1 MKEEYVDEL
10 DDTLDDVEPVV
21 DNPAELYEHFRVVV
35 DKGQSQVRV
44 DKYLFERL
52 VNSSRNRIQKA
63 ADAGLIM
70 ANGKPVKSSYKVK
83 PCDVL
88 TVMMDRPR
96 YDNDIIP
103 EDIPLDIVYE
113 DNDLMVVNKPA
124 GLVVHPGCG
133 NYHGTLVNAI
143 AWHLKDNPKYDPNDP
158 QVGLVHR
165 IDKDTSGLLVVAK
178 TPDAKTHLGLQFYN
192 KTTKR
197 KYNALVWGV
206 VENNEGTIEGNI
218 GRNPKDRMQMAVLSD
233 PAQGKH
239 AVTHYRVLERLG
251 YVTLVE
257 CVLETGRTHQI
268 RVHMKHIGHTLFN
281 DERYGGNEIL
291 KGTHFSKYKQFVNNC
306 FETCPRQALHAMT
319 LGFVHPRT
327 GEEMFLTSPLPGGD
341 SSELVVSLRSA
352 QGLYS
357 FIDKERYNLYI
368 VEMEGHR
375 WEVVLPDGSKTP
387 IDRNDFS
394 FMENGEK
401 KQFDFAYITIHGTPG
416 ENGILQ
422 GYFDLLGIPYSSC
435 NVLVSAMTF
444 NKFTCNQYLKGFGI
458 RVAESLILRKGFE
471 ITDEEV
477 INKIGL
483 PCFIKPNA
491 GGSSF
496 GVTKVKTK
504 EDIQPAIE
512 KAFEESD
519 EVMIEAFMKG
529 TEITCGCYKTSDKE
543 VVFPITEVVSANE
556 FFDYGAKYNGESQEI
571 TPARL
576 PEDTAERVRLLTSA
590 IYDILGCSGLIR
602 IDYIITEGE
611 KVNLLEIN
619 TTPGMTATS
628 FIPQQVRAAGLDIKD
643 VMTDII
649 ENKF

>member
-1 MKEEYVDEL
+1 
-10 DDTLDDVEPVV
+10 
-21 DNPAELYEHFRVVV
+21 
-35 DKGQSQVRV
+35 
-44 DKYLFERL
+44 
-52 VNSSRNRIQKA
+52 
-63 ADAGLIM
+63 M

-113 DNDLMVVNKPA
+113 DNDLMVINKPA

-197 KYNALVWGV
+197 KYNALVWGI

-327 GEEMFLTSPLPGGD
+327 GEEMFFTSPLPED
-341 SSELVVSLRSA
+341 MTNL
-352 QGLYS
+352 
-357 FIDKERYNLYI
+357 IDKWRNYI
-368 VEMEGHR
+368 SNR
-375 WEVVLPDGSKTP
+375 
-387 IDRNDFS
+387 
-394 FMENGEK
+394 
-401 KQFDFAYITIHGTPG
+401 
-416 ENGILQ
+416 
-422 GYFDLLGIPYSSC
+422 
-435 NVLVSAMTF
+435 
-444 NKFTCNQYLKGFGI
+444 
-458 RVAESLILRKGFE
+458 
-471 ITDEEV
+471 EE
-477 INKIGL
+477 L
-483 PCFIKPNA
+483 
-491 GGSSF
+491 
-496 GVTKVKTK
+496 
-504 EDIQPAIE
+504 
-512 KAFEESD
+512 
-519 EVMIEAFMKG
+519 
-529 TEITCGCYKTSDKE
+529 
-543 VVFPITEVVSANE
+543 
-556 FFDYGAKYNGESQEI
+556 
-571 TPARL
+571 
-576 PEDTAERVRLLTSA
+576 
-590 IYDILGCSGLIR
+590 
-602 IDYIITEGE
+602 
-611 KVNLLEIN
+611 
-619 TTPGMTATS
+619 
-628 FIPQQVRAAGLDIKD
+628 
-643 VMTDII
+643 
-649 ENKF
+649 

>member
-1 MKEEYVDEL
+1 MMREEYVDEL

-52 VNSSRNRIQKA
+52 FNSSRNRIQKA

-113 DNDLMVVNKPA
+113 DNDLMIINKPA

-143 AWHLKDNPKYDPNDP
+143 AWHLKDNPRYDPNDP

-197 KYNALVWGV
+197 KYNALVWGI

-239 AVTHYRVLERLG
+239 AVTHYRILERLG

-327 GEEMFLTSPLPGGD
+327 GEEMFFTSPLPED
-341 SSELVVSLRSA
+341 MTNL
-352 QGLYS
+352 
-357 FIDKERYNLYI
+357 IDKWRNYI
-368 VEMEGHR
+368 SNR
-375 WEVVLPDGSKTP
+375 
-387 IDRNDFS
+387 
-394 FMENGEK
+394 
-401 KQFDFAYITIHGTPG
+401 
-416 ENGILQ
+416 
-422 GYFDLLGIPYSSC
+422 
-435 NVLVSAMTF
+435 
-444 NKFTCNQYLKGFGI
+444 
-458 RVAESLILRKGFE
+458 
-471 ITDEEV
+471 EE
-477 INKIGL
+477 L
-483 PCFIKPNA
+483 
-491 GGSSF
+491 
-496 GVTKVKTK
+496 
-504 EDIQPAIE
+504 
-512 KAFEESD
+512 
-519 EVMIEAFMKG
+519 
-529 TEITCGCYKTSDKE
+529 
-543 VVFPITEVVSANE
+543 
-556 FFDYGAKYNGESQEI
+556 
-571 TPARL
+571 
-576 PEDTAERVRLLTSA
+576 
-590 IYDILGCSGLIR
+590 
-602 IDYIITEGE
+602 
-611 KVNLLEIN
+611 
-619 TTPGMTATS
+619 
-628 FIPQQVRAAGLDIKD
+628 
-643 VMTDII
+643 
-649 ENKF
+649 

>member
-143 AWHLKDNPKYDPNDP
+143 AWHLKDNPRYDPNDP

-239 AVTHYRVLERLG
+239 AVTHYRILERLG

-327 GEEMFLTSPLPGGD
+327 GEEMFFTSPLPKD
-341 SSELVVSLRSA
+341 MTNL
-352 QGLYS
+352 
-357 FIDKERYNLYI
+357 IDKWRNYI
-368 VEMEGHR
+368 SNR
-375 WEVVLPDGSKTP
+375 
-387 IDRNDFS
+387 
-394 FMENGEK
+394 
-401 KQFDFAYITIHGTPG
+401 
-416 ENGILQ
+416 
-422 GYFDLLGIPYSSC
+422 
-435 NVLVSAMTF
+435 
-444 NKFTCNQYLKGFGI
+444 
-458 RVAESLILRKGFE
+458 
-471 ITDEEV
+471 EE
-477 INKIGL
+477 L
-483 PCFIKPNA
+483 
-491 GGSSF
+491 
-496 GVTKVKTK
+496 
-504 EDIQPAIE
+504 
-512 KAFEESD
+512 
-519 EVMIEAFMKG
+519 
-529 TEITCGCYKTSDKE
+529 
-543 VVFPITEVVSANE
+543 
-556 FFDYGAKYNGESQEI
+556 
-571 TPARL
+571 
-576 PEDTAERVRLLTSA
+576 
-590 IYDILGCSGLIR
+590 
-602 IDYIITEGE
+602 
-611 KVNLLEIN
+611 
-619 TTPGMTATS
+619 
-628 FIPQQVRAAGLDIKD
+628 
-643 VMTDII
+643 
-649 ENKF
+649 

>member
-165 IDKDTSGLLVVAK
+165 RDKDTSGLLVVAK

-233 PAQGKH
+233 PVQGKH

-327 GEEMFLTSPLPGGD
+327 GEEIFFTSPLPED
-341 SSELVVSLRSA
+341 MTNL
-352 QGLYS
+352 
-357 FIDKERYNLYI
+357 IDKWRNYI
-368 VEMEGHR
+368 SNR
-375 WEVVLPDGSKTP
+375 
-387 IDRNDFS
+387 
-394 FMENGEK
+394 
-401 KQFDFAYITIHGTPG
+401 
-416 ENGILQ
+416 
-422 GYFDLLGIPYSSC
+422 
-435 NVLVSAMTF
+435 
-444 NKFTCNQYLKGFGI
+444 
-458 RVAESLILRKGFE
+458 
-471 ITDEEV
+471 EE
-477 INKIGL
+477 L
-483 PCFIKPNA
+483 
-491 GGSSF
+491 
-496 GVTKVKTK
+496 
-504 EDIQPAIE
+504 
-512 KAFEESD
+512 
-519 EVMIEAFMKG
+519 
-529 TEITCGCYKTSDKE
+529 
-543 VVFPITEVVSANE
+543 
-556 FFDYGAKYNGESQEI
+556 
-571 TPARL
+571 
-576 PEDTAERVRLLTSA
+576 
-590 IYDILGCSGLIR
+590 
-602 IDYIITEGE
+602 
-611 KVNLLEIN
+611 
-619 TTPGMTATS
+619 
-628 FIPQQVRAAGLDIKD
+628 
-643 VMTDII
+643 
-649 ENKF
+649 